1 MSDVYWI
8 KGDPPPQLAIVL
20 CPLGPIQLTGELLC
34 IREEQV
40 ETLVSL
46 LEPKEAAAL
55 GLAEEGPQAIQL
67 GMKFHSFP
75 IRDGHIP
82 HDSVAF
88 QSFAAGLADRLRAG
102 ERIGVHCRGSIGR
115 ATVTAACTLIHL
127 GWEPHAALAAVEAA
141 RGCSVPDTQ
150 EQEDW
155 ILHYKAKA
163 VTTPAPDPEPTMD
176 LTFSHRWQ
184 AKFLP
189 AQPLI
194 LPARHYVYPTEAEEV
209 EQDALE
215 VLIRPGRSKEQP
227 SQSAENFL
235 ATCALGFQDPA
246 VPTGLWSAPN
256 PDEICAVAGGYAY
269 LIDTTA
275 PERFTM
281 IPFRPVLEVR
291 PVPAQGLLL
300 FVGHHAILAWRRG
313 GQAWQS
319 EKLSDE
325 GVTITS
331 IEGGILRGLGWTMT
345 TDKET
350 PFALDLRTGSSTN

>member
-1 MSDVYWI
+1 VSDVFWI

-20 CPLGPIQLTGELLC
+20 CPLGPIQLTGELLY

-55 GLAEEGPQAIQL
+55 GLAEEGPQAIEL
-67 GMKFHSFP
+67 GLKFQPFP

-82 HDSVAF
+82 ADMPAF
-88 QSFAAGLADRLRAG
+88 QSFAAGLANRLRAG

-127 GWEPHAALAAVEAA
+127 GWEPRAALAAVEAA
-141 RGCSVPDTQ
+141 RGCPVPDTQ

-155 ILHYKAKA
+155 ILHYKAE
-163 VTTPAPDPEPTMD
+163 PAAKSAAISEPTMD
-176 LTFSHRWQ
+176 LTFPHRWQ
-184 AKFLP
+184 AKFQP

-194 LPARHYVYPTEAEEV
+194 LPERHFIYPTEAEEA

-215 VLIRPGRSKEQP
+215 VLIRPGRSKLQP
-227 SQSAENFL
+227 SQSAEIFL
-235 ATCALGFQDPA
+235 ASCALGFQDRS
-246 VPTGLWSAPN
+246 VPTGVWSAPN
-256 PDEICAVAGGYAY
+256 PDEICAVSGGYAY
-269 LIDTTA
+269 LIDTA
-275 PERFTM
+275 KPERFTM
-281 IPFRPVLEVR
+281 LPLRPVLEVR
-291 PVPAQGLLL
+291 PVPTQNQLL
-300 FVGHHAILAWRRG
+300 FVGHHSILAWGREGR
-313 GQAWQS
+313 AWQS

-325 GVTITS
+325 GVTIAS
-331 IEGGILRGLGWTMT
+331 IERGVLRGLGWEML

-350 PFALDLRTGSSTN
+350 PFALDLRTGSRI